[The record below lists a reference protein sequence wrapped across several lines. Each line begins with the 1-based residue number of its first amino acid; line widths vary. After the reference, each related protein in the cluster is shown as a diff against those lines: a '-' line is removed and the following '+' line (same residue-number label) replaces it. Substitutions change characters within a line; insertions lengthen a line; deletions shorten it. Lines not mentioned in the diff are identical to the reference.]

1 MDEHDREL
9 MRNIKGR
16 LEDLQHEQ
24 HEFSRAFYADR
35 PLTPYDTGIL
45 MADVQAVLESI
56 EYPSVGTFKS
66 VCWGV
71 IKAYLRG
78 RGASTTSDKITAVFD
93 ELLSTSLSTQGK
105 ACEWFRA
112 WCKEVQR
119 RGPERDFTPSDQLK
133 FGRTRWSGGTPSPIY
148 PISDFGEI
156 TVPNTPGGGFLL
168 RTTDTT
174 TVFRDM
180 NALLEF
186 ASSLWDTIDH
196 IERSYRH
203 VEFQV
208 VPESYS
214 YRVIHEWDQV
224 IKDALGRGH
233 AKPDSNEA

>member
-1 MDEHDREL
+1 MDEHHRKL
-9 MRNIKGR
+9 IRNIEGK
-16 LEDLQHEQ
+16 LEDAQRVQ
-24 HEFSRAFYADR
+24 REFSRASDADR
-35 PLTPYDTGIL
+35 PLNRYDTQSL
-45 MADVQAVLESI
+45 MSDAQAVLAGI
-56 EYPSVGTFKS
+56 DYPSVGTFKS

-78 RGASTTSDKITAVFD
+78 RGVSATADKISAVFD
-93 ELLSTSLSTQGK
+93 ELVKTSLSTQGP

-133 FGRTRWSGGTPSPIY
+133 FGRTRWSGGTPSPIFR
-148 PISDFGEI
+148 INDFGEI
-156 TVPNTPGGGFLL
+156 IVPNTPEGGFLL
-168 RTTDTT
+168 QTNDTST
-174 TVFRDM
+174 WFKDM

-196 IERSYRH
+196 IDRSHRQL
-203 VEFQV
+203 EFQV

-233 AKPDSNEA
+233 AKPESDEA